1 MILKA
6 SHHPLIYPFFILY
19 TRLKI
24 RQHFSKVLITGQYCE
39 KHLPVLLISNHISWW
54 DGFWAMYLD
63 LKLFHRKFYFMMLEE
78 QLKRHIYF
86 NKTGGYSVRKSSKSI
101 IETLN
106 YTAELLADPG
116 NIVLIFPTGEIESM
130 HKQVHRFERGI
141 EYILGK
147 VTNEIQIIFLANLID
162 YFSNQK
168 PVLFMFIEEYKGIDF
183 RSEVLQAE
191 YDRFYMECVASNIS
205 KGTSK

>member
-6 SHHPLIYPFFILY
+6 THHPVIYPFFSLY

-24 RQHFSKVLITGQYCE
+24 QRHFHKVHITGTHTE
-39 KHLPVLLISNHISWW
+39 KHLPVFLISNHISWW
-54 DGFWAMYLD
+54 DGFWAMYLN
-63 LKLFHRKFYFMMLEE
+63 LKLFHRKFFFMMLEE

-86 NKTGGYSVRKSSKSI
+86 NKTGGYSVRKGSKTI
-101 IETLN
+101 VETLN

-130 HKQVHRFERGI
+130 HKQVHHFEKGV
-141 EYILGK
+141 EYILKK
-147 VTNEIQIIFLANLID
+147 VKNEIQIIFLVNLVD

-168 PVLFMFIEEYKGIDF
+168 PGLYMFIKEHTGKDF
-183 RSEVLQAE
+183 RSDILQEE
-191 YDRFYMECVASNIS
+191 YDRFYIQCVSSNIS
-205 KGTSK
+205 KGGEA